1 MNKKILSEVKE
12 KIYGYV
18 AKRRLRE
25 AFSQARSLA
34 ETMMDFESADALQ
47 RSEETY
53 RHMLHYASTRRRPYP
68 RGNDRTAE

>member
-1 MNKKILSEVKE
+1 MIQMNKKILSEVKE

-53 RHMLHYASTRRRPYP
+53 CNMPRPAP
-68 RGNDRTAE
+68 KTLPARK

>member
-34 ETMMDFESADALQ
+34 ETMMDFESSDALQ
-47 RSEETY
+47 RSEET
-53 RHMLHYASTRRRPYP
+53 
-68 RGNDRTAE
+68 